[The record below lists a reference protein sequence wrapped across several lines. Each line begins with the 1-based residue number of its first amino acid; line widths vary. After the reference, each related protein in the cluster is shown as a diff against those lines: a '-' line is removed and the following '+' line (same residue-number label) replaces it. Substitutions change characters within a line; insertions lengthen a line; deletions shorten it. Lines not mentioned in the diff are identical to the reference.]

1 MPHRNQCYTLYNS
14 YYSQSL
20 ADT

>member
-1 MPHRNQCYTLYNS
+1 MPHRNQYYTLYNS